1 MKTKI
6 LSTLLLCFGLNLSAQ
21 EYYWTSYNFNVDSED
36 VEITA
41 KLTADYFSQPG
52 SKADG
57 VTVYLLETHFNDKDT
72 NYSHSLVFTGSLDAM
87 GEQYSRGQNDSW
99 NLYLTKI
106 GQYAKSHSAA
116 AGNSLISYGDIG
128 VHPVQNVYWLDV
140 NDAGKFAEAWKK
152 YHGKFNP
159 KDRRVTLGQ
168 FGLGRSS
175 MGETHYVLTGVNDF
189 KTAFS
194 VNKYREGN
202 KEAEKAWEEFVNSI
216 SGEVTILRSNT
227 QIMLGKW

>member
-6 LSTLLLCFGLNLSAQ
+6 LSVIMLFLGFTLAAQ
-21 EYYWTSYNFNVDSED
+21 EYYWTSYNFNVDAED

-52 SKADG
+52 SKAEG
-57 VTVYLLETHFNDKDT
+57 VTVYLFETHFNDNET
-72 NYSHSLVFTGSLDAM
+72 NWSHSLVFAGSLDAM

-116 AGNSLISYGDIG
+116 SGNSLISYGEIG
-128 VHPVQNVYWLDV
+128 THPIQNILWLDV
-140 NDAGKFAEAWKK
+140 NDAGKFAEAWKN

-159 KDRRVTLGQ
+159 EDRRITLGQ
-168 FGLGRSS
+168 FRLGRSS
-175 MGETHYVLTGVNDF
+175 MGETHYVLQGFSDF
-189 KTAFS
+189 KSAFNP
-194 VNKYREGN
+194 NKYREEN
-202 KEAEKAWEEFVNSI
+202 KVAQKAWSEFFDVASK
-216 SGEVTILRSNT
+216 EVTILRSNT
-227 QIMLGKW
+227 RIMLGKW

>member
-21 EYYWTSYNFNVDSED
+21 EYYWTSYYFNVDSKD
-36 VEITA
+36 IEITT
-41 KLTADYFSQPG
+41 KLTDDYFSQPG

-57 VTVYLLETHFNDKDT
+57 VTVYLFENHFKDSE
-72 NYSHSLVFTGSLDAM
+72 NNWSHQLLFTGTLDAM
-87 GEQYSRGQNDSW
+87 GEQYSRVPNDSW
-99 NLYLTKI
+99 NLYLAKM
-106 GQYAKSHSAA
+106 GQYLKQHSAG

-128 VHPVQNVYWLDV
+128 VHPVQNVLWLDV

-159 KDRRVTLGQ
+159 KDRRVTLGRY
-168 FGLGRSS
+168 GLGRSS

-202 KEAEKAWEEFVNSI
+202 PAAEKAWDEFIDTVSD
-216 SGEVTILRSNT
+216 EVTILRSNT
-227 QIMLGKW
+227 RIMLGKW

>member
-6 LSTLLLCFGLNLSAQ
+6 LSVIMLFLGFTLAAQ
-21 EYYWTSYNFNVDSED
+21 EYYWTSYNFNVDAED

-52 SKADG
+52 SKAEG
-57 VTVYLLETHFNDKDT
+57 VTVYLFETHFNDNET
-72 NYSHSLVFTGSLDAM
+72 NWSHSLVFAGSLDAM

-116 AGNSLISYGDIG
+116 SGNSLISYGEIG
-128 VHPVQNVYWLDV
+128 THPIQNILWLDV
-140 NDAGKFAEAWKK
+140 NDAGKFAEAWKN

-159 KDRRVTLGQ
+159 EDRRITLGQ
-168 FGLGRSS
+168 FRLGRSS
-175 MGETHYVLTGVNDF
+175 MGETHYVLQGFSDF
-189 KTAFS
+189 KSAFNP
-194 VNKYREGN
+194 NKYREEN
-202 KEAEKAWEEFVNSI
+202 KVAQKAWSAFFDVASK
-216 SGEVTILRSNT
+216 EVTILRSNT
-227 QIMLGKW
+227 RIMLGKW

>member
-1 MKTKI
+1 MRTQFFTAI
-6 LSTLLLCFGLNLSAQ
+6 LVCFGLTLMAQ

-36 VEITA
+36 IEITT
-41 KLTADYFSQPG
+41 KLTDDYFSQPG

-57 VTVYLLETHFNDKDT
+57 VTVYLFENHFKDSE
-72 NYSHSLVFTGSLDAM
+72 NNWSHQLLFTGTLDAM
-87 GEQYSRGQNDSW
+87 GEQYSRVPNDSW
-99 NLYLTKI
+99 NLYLAKM
-106 GQYAKSHSAA
+106 GQYLKQHSAG

-128 VHPVQNVYWLDV
+128 VHPVQNVLWLDV

-159 KDRRVTLGQ
+159 KDRRVTLGRY
-168 FGLGRSS
+168 GLGRSS

-202 KEAEKAWEEFVNSI
+202 KEAEKAWDEFIATVSD
-216 SGEVTILRSNT
+216 EVTILRSNT
-227 QIMLGKW
+227 RIMLGKW